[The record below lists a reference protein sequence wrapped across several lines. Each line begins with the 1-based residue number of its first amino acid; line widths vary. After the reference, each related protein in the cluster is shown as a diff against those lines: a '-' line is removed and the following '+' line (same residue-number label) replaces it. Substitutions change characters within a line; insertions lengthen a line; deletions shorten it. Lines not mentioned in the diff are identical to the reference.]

1 MMHAHARSASRAPSS
16 ATSLGILGTAC
27 RRSATLVVASAVTVV
42 LTGQAAAQT
51 TAPGG
56 FTELATSVAV
66 RARVAPT
73 LPARGP
79 FTFPAPYNTVGAR
92 LTNAGDCGG
101 NDCVNYVGYSYWRNS
116 NNHVGSDTMLIVI
129 TLDRARGGAGPTLFR
144 YDKRTDQ
151 VSVVGP
157 LFDQASPLS
166 WGTGEGW
173 YWSATLPTKLYVNQ
187 GPRLSRY
194 DVLSR
199 QLDTVFDV
207 AAQFGPDRY
216 IWQIHSSSDDR
227 VHSATLR
234 SSVTYEMLGCIVYR
248 EDTRTF
254 RSFPKIGDFDECQ
267 VDKSGRWLLIKENVD
282 GVHGED
288 NRIIDLEAAIETLF
302 LDQEGAAGHSD
313 IGHGYMVAQDNWYPL
328 PGAVRVWSFGQ
339 PLPGVPPQGAL
350 VYRTT
355 DWSLD
360 IGHISHANA
369 RPGVPLDQQF
379 ACGGQASRSSLPRA
393 NEIVCFRLDAS
404 LQVLVVA
411 PMMTDL
417 NAAGGGQSD
426 YEKFPKGNLDVT
438 GQYFIWT
445 SNAGSNRLDAFV
457 VKVPSHLLVSSGG
470 TAPPGGTSPAVSITA
485 PAAGTV
491 VSAAVVV
498 SAAASDSSGIVG
510 VQFKVDGTNLGTEL
524 TAPPFST
531 IWNTAGTPNGA
542 HTLTAVARNATGNVT
557 TSAGVPV
564 TVTNVLARQDV
575 TWINLVNAVATGSS
589 IKKTAGCNGCADSG
603 GASQQTIQ
611 GKGSLELTASET
623 TSLRFIGLGTA
634 TTGQQ
639 ATGIRFAFNLRP
651 GGIAE
656 IREHATYRADT
667 RFVTGDVLRISVDNG
682 VVTYRKNGALIYTS
696 KLSVPTQP
704 MRALA
709 SLYTK
714 PSTVTQVTIASPN

>member
-1 MMHAHARSASRAPSS
+1 MMQADTRSTPRTPSS
-16 ATSLGILGTAC
+16 ATSLVVLATAW
-27 RRSATLVVASAVTVV
+27 RRSAALLMAAAVAVT
-42 LTGQAAAQT
+42 LAGQAAAQT

-73 LPARGP
+73 LPQRGP
-79 FTFPAPYNTVGAR
+79 FTFPAPYKTVGAR

-101 NDCVNYVGYSYWRNS
+101 HDCVNYVGYSYWRNS

-129 TLDRARGGAGPTLFR
+129 TLDRARGGAGPTLFS

-151 VSVVGP
+151 VTVVGP

-166 WGTGEGW
+166 WATGEGW

-194 DVLSR
+194 DVIGG
-199 QLDTVFDV
+199 QLETVFDV

-234 SSVTYEMLGCIVYR
+234 SSVTYEMLGCVVYR
-248 EDTRTF
+248 EDTRTL

-282 GVHGED
+282 GVYGED
-288 NRIIDLEAAIETLF
+288 NRIVDLEAGTETLF

-313 IGHGYMVAQDNWYPL
+313 IGHGYMVAQDNWNSL

-417 NAAGGGQSD
+417 NAAGGGDSD
-426 YEKFPKGNLDVT
+426 YAKLPKGNLDIT

-445 SNAGSNRLDAFV
+445 SNVGSNRLDAFV

-470 TAPPGGTSPAVSITA
+470 STPPTGTAPVVSISA
-485 PAAGTV
+485 PAAGNA

-498 SAAASDSSGIVG
+498 SATASDSSGIAG
-510 VQFKVDGTNLGTEL
+510 VQFKVDGVNVGSEI

-531 IWNTAGTPNGA
+531 IWNTAGTSNGA
-542 HTLTAVARNATGNVT
+542 HTLTAVARNATGNAT

-564 TVTNVLARQDV
+564 TVANILARQDV

-589 IKKTAGCNGCADSG
+589 IKKTTGCNGCADSG

-611 GKGSLELTASET
+611 GTGSLEFTASET
-623 TSLRFIGLGTA
+623 TSQRFVGFGTA

-651 GGIAE
+651 GGVAD
-656 IREHATYRADT
+656 IREHATYRATT
-667 RFVTGDVLRISVDNG
+667 RFVPGDVLRISVDNG
-682 VVTYRKNGALIYTS
+682 DVTYRKNGALIYTS
-696 KLSVPTQP
+696 KLSVPAQP
-704 MRALA
+704 MRILA
-709 SLYTK
+709 ALYTK
-714 PSTVTQVTIASPN
+714 PCTVTQVTIASPN

>member
-1 MMHAHARSASRAPSS
+1 MMHPEARSTSRAPFS
-16 ATSLGILGTAC
+16 ATSLGTLVMAW
-27 RRSATLVVASAVTVV
+27 RRSAALLMAVAFPVA
-42 LTGQAAAQT
+42 LAGQAAAQT

-56 FTELATSVAV
+56 FTELATSVGA
-66 RARVAPT
+66 RARIAPT

-79 FTFPAPYNTVGAR
+79 FTFPAPYRTVGAR

-129 TLDRARGGAGPTLFR
+129 TLDRARGGAGPTLFS

-151 VSVVGP
+151 VTVVGP

-166 WGTGEGW
+166 WATGEGW

-194 DVLSR
+194 DVVSR

-282 GVHGED
+282 GVNGED
-288 NRIIDLEAAIETLF
+288 NRIIDLEAGAETLF

-328 PGAVRVWSFGQ
+328 PGAVRVWTFGQ

-417 NAAGGGQSD
+417 NAAGGGDTD
-426 YEKFPKGNLDVT
+426 YAKLPKGNLDIT

-457 VKVPSHLLVSSGG
+457 VKVPSQLLVPSGGTTPPGG
-470 TAPPGGTSPAVSITA
+470 TAPVVSISA
-485 PAAGTV
+485 PAAGNA

-498 SAAASDSSGIVG
+498 SAGASDSSGIAG
-510 VQFKVDGTNLGTEL
+510 VQFKVDGTNLGPEI

-531 IWNTAGTPNGA
+531 IWNTAGTSNGA
-542 HTLTAVARNATGNVT
+542 HTLTAVARNATGNTT

-575 TWINLVNAVATGSS
+575 TWINVVNAVATGSS
-589 IKKTAGCNGCADSG
+589 IKKTAGCNGCADAG
-603 GASQQTIQ
+603 GASAQAIQ
-611 GKGSLELTASET
+611 GTGSLELTASET
-623 TSLRFIGLGTA
+623 TSQRFIGFGTG

-651 GGIAE
+651 GGIAD
-656 IREHATYRADT
+656 IREHTTYRATT
-667 RFVTGDVLRISVDNG
+667 RFVPGDVLRISVDNG

-696 KLSVPTQP
+696 KLSVPAQP

-714 PSTVTQVTIASPN
+714 SSTVTQVTIAAPN

>member
-1 MMHAHARSASRAPSS
+1 MTQAHARSASRAPSS
-16 ATSLGILGTAC
+16 ATSLGILATAS
-27 RRSATLVVASAVTVV
+27 RRSAALVIAAAVAVA
-42 LTGQAAAQT
+42 LAGQTAAQT

-56 FTELATSVAV
+56 FTELATSPAI
-66 RARVAPT
+66 RARIVPT
-73 LPARGP
+73 LPQRGP

-129 TLDRARGGAGPTLFR
+129 TLDRARGGTGPTLFS

-151 VSVVGP
+151 VTVVGP

-166 WGTGEGW
+166 WATGEGW

-194 DVLSR
+194 DVLSG

-248 EDTRTF
+248 EDTHTF

-282 GVHGED
+282 GVYGED
-288 NRIIDLEAAIETLF
+288 NRIVDLAAGTETLF

-313 IGHGYMVAQDNWYPL
+313 NGHGYMVATDNWNQL

-339 PLPGVPPQGAL
+339 PLPGLPPQGAL

-355 DWSLD
+355 DWALD

-393 NEIVCFRLDAS
+393 NEIVCFRLDTS

-417 NAAGGGQSD
+417 NAAGGGDSD
-426 YEKFPKGNLDVT
+426 YAKFPKGNLDIT

-445 SNAGSNRLDAFV
+445 SNAGTNRLDAFV
-457 VKVPSHLLVSSGG
+457 VKVPSQRLVSSGG
-470 TAPPGGTSPAVSITA
+470 STPPPSTAPVVSISA
-485 PAAGTV
+485 PAAGNT
-491 VSAAVVV
+491 VSATVVV
-498 SAAASDSSGIVG
+498 SAGASDSSGIAG
-510 VQFKVDGTNLGTEL
+510 VQFKVDGVNLGSEI

-531 IWNTAGTPNGA
+531 TWNTAGTSNGA
-542 HTLTAVARNATGNVT
+542 HTLTAVARNTTGNST

-564 TVTNVLARQDV
+564 TVTNLLVRRDV

-589 IKKTAGCNGCADSG
+589 IKKTAGCDGCADAG
-603 GASQQTIQ
+603 GASKQTIQ
-611 GKGSLELTASET
+611 GKGYLEFTASET
-623 TSLRFIGLGTA
+623 TTQRVVGFGTG

-639 ATGIRFAFNLRP
+639 AAAIRFAFTLRP

-656 IREHATYRADT
+656 IRELMTYRADT
-667 RFVTGDVLRISVDNG
+667 RFVPGDVLRISVDNG

-696 KLSVPTQP
+696 KLSVPTQQ
-704 MRALA
+704 MRVLA
-709 SLYTK
+709 ALYTK
-714 PSTVTQVTIASPN
+714 PCTVTQVAIASPN

>member
-1 MMHAHARSASRAPSS
+1 MMAAHIRSTPRAPSS
-16 ATSLGILGTAC
+16 ETSPGVLATAWL
-27 RRSATLVVASAVTVV
+27 RSAALLMAAAVALA
-42 LTGQAAAQT
+42 LAGQAAAQT

-66 RARVAPT
+66 RARVAPS
-73 LPARGP
+73 LPQRGP

-92 LTNAGDCGG
+92 LTNASDCGG

-129 TLDRARGGAGPTLFR
+129 TADRARGGAGPTLFS

-151 VSVVGP
+151 VAVVGP

-166 WGTGEGW
+166 WATGEGW

-199 QLDTVFDV
+199 QLETVFDV

-234 SSVTYEMLGCIVYR
+234 SSVTYEMLGCVVYR

-282 GVHGED
+282 GVYGED
-288 NRIIDLEAAIETLF
+288 NRIVDLEAGTETLF

-313 IGHGYMVAQDNWYPL
+313 IGHGYMVAQDNWNSL

-379 ACGGQASRSSLPRA
+379 ACGGQATRSSLPRA

-417 NAAGGGQSD
+417 NAAGGGDSD
-426 YEKFPKGNLDVT
+426 YAKLPKGNLDVT

-470 TAPPGGTSPAVSITA
+470 STPPPSTAPVVSISA
-485 PAAGTV
+485 PAAGNT
-491 VSAAVVV
+491 VSATVVV
-498 SAAASDSSGIVG
+498 SASASDTSGIAG
-510 VQFKVDGTNLGTEL
+510 VQFKVDGVNLGPEIA
-524 TAPPFST
+524 APPFST
-531 IWNTAGTPNGA
+531 IWNTAGTSNGA
-542 HTLTAVARNATGNVT
+542 HTLTAIARNAIGNAT

-564 TVTNVLARQDV
+564 TVTNLLARQDV

-589 IKKTAGCNGCADSG
+589 IKKTTGCNGCADSG

-611 GKGSLELTASET
+611 GKGSLEFTASET
-623 TSLRFIGLGTA
+623 TSQRFVGFGTA

-639 ATGIRFAFNLRP
+639 ATGIRFSFNLRP
-651 GGIAE
+651 GGVAD
-656 IREHATYRADT
+656 IREHATYRATT
-667 RFVTGDVLRISVDNG
+667 RFVQGDVLRISVDNG
-682 VVTYRKNGALIYTS
+682 VVTYRKNGVLIYTS

-704 MRALA
+704 MRVLA
-709 SLYTK
+709 ALYTK
-714 PSTVTQVTIASPN
+714 PCTVTQVTIAASN

>member
-1 MMHAHARSASRAPSS
+1 M
-16 ATSLGILGTAC
+16 
-27 RRSATLVVASAVTVV
+27 
-42 LTGQAAAQT
+42 
-51 TAPGG
+51 
-56 FTELATSVAV
+56 
-66 RARVAPT
+66 
-73 LPARGP
+73 
-79 FTFPAPYNTVGAR
+79 
-92 LTNAGDCGG
+92 
-101 NDCVNYVGYSYWRNS
+101 
-116 NNHVGSDTMLIVI
+116 
-129 TLDRARGGAGPTLFR
+129 
-144 YDKRTDQ
+144 
-151 VSVVGP
+151 VGP

-166 WGTGEGW
+166 WATGEGW

-199 QLDTVFDV
+199 QLETVFDV

-282 GVHGED
+282 GVNGED
-288 NRIIDLEAAIETLF
+288 NRIIDLEAGTETLF

-313 IGHGYMVAQDNWYPL
+313 IGHGYMVAQDNWHSL

-369 RPGVPLDQQF
+369 RPGVPLEQQF
-379 ACGGQASRSSLPRA
+379 ACGGQASRSCLPRA

-426 YEKFPKGNLDVT
+426 YEKLPKGNLDVT

-470 TAPPGGTSPAVSITA
+470 TPPPGGTGPVVSISA
-485 PAAGTV
+485 PAAGNA

-498 SAAASDSSGIVG
+498 SAAASDSSGIAG
-510 VQFKVDGTNLGTEL
+510 VQFKVDGVNLGTEI

-542 HTLTAVARNATGNVT
+542 HTLTAVARNATGNAT

-589 IKKTAGCNGCADSG
+589 HQEDGRLQWLRRRRRGVRADDSG
-603 GASQQTIQ
+603 HGLPRVRGVGDDVAAIHR
-611 GKGSLELTASET
+611 
-623 TSLRFIGLGTA
+623 LRD
-634 TTGQQ
+634 
-639 ATGIRFAFNLRP
+639 RHRRP
-651 GGIAE
+651 A
-656 IREHATYRADT
+656 
-667 RFVTGDVLRISVDNG
+667 GDRHQVRV
-682 VVTYRKNGALIYTS
+682 
-696 KLSVPTQP
+696 QP
-704 MRALA
+704 
-709 SLYTK
+709 
-714 PSTVTQVTIASPN
+714 PSRRHCRHP